1 MTPSPWAVLGL
12 PQAPVPEA
20 ESADYGACR
29 ADLHGLRLVLRVA
42 KTTPTKTGQF
52 VTVWKRPHP
61 AADIAPLDEADPVDV
76 VIIAAADGAQHGLF
90 IFPRS
95 VLLERGVMSR
105 AGAGIHPG
113 AAHAAVAGAVVCG
126 GGGAVAADPVAGAS
140 CLNVK
145 FQANQPSWQPVCN
158 YWIVSV
164 WNLSIQSCNV
174 MAASAVIF

>member
-1 MTPSPWAVLGL
+1 MKASPWAFLGL

-29 ADLHGLRLVLRVA
+29 ATFDGKRLVLRVA

-61 AADIAPLDEADPVDV
+61 DAEIAPLDEADPVDI
-76 VIIAAADGAQHGLF
+76 VIIAVGDGDGAQHGFF

-105 AGAGIHPG
+105 AGSGGKRALRVYPPWCTPESGQALRTQRWQVGWFVGQEDLSGI
-113 AAHAAVAGAVVCG
+113 VR
-126 GGGAVAADPVAGAS
+126 
-140 CLNVK
+140 LL
-145 FQANQPSWQPVCN
+145 QA
-158 YWIVSV
+158 
-164 WNLSIQSCNV
+164 
-174 MAASAVIF
+174 

>member
-1 MTPSPWAVLGL
+1 MKASPWAFLGL

-29 ADLHGLRLVLRVA
+29 ADLHGKRLVLRVA

-61 AADIAPLDEADPVDV
+61 DADIAPLDEADPVDI
-76 VIIAAADGAQHGLF
+76 VIIAVADDDGARHGFF

-105 AGAGIHPG
+105 ASQ
-113 AAHAAVAGAVVCG
+113 G
-126 GGGAVAADPVAGAS
+126 GKRALRVYPPCCAPESAQAQRTQRWQGEWFVAAGDQQR
-140 CLNVK
+140 LEQM
-145 FQANQPSWQPVCN
+145 FRE
-158 YWIVSV
+158 
-164 WNLSIQSCNV
+164 
-174 MAASAVIF
+174 

>member
-1 MTPSPWAVLGL
+1 MKASPWAFLGL

-29 ADLHGLRLVLRVA
+29 AELHGKRLVLRVA

-61 AADIAPLDEADPVDV
+61 DADIAPLDDADPVDA
-76 VIIAAADGAQHGLF
+76 VIIAVADDGGARHGFF

-105 AGAGIHPG
+105 AGAGGKRALRVYPPWCAPESVQAQRTQRWQG
-113 AAHAAVAGAVVCG
+113 EWF
-126 GGGAVAADPVAGAS
+126 VAAGDQRRLEQLLG
-140 CLNVK
+140 
-145 FQANQPSWQPVCN
+145 Q
-158 YWIVSV
+158 
-164 WNLSIQSCNV
+164 
-174 MAASAVIF
+174 